1 MSGTDYTKKGEIG
14 NSDLGTE
21 VRDRASCGRIAVL
34 LYDLAFLYRGRGEKL
49 VMAAICVM
57 LAVSAGCLA
66 FLAAV
71 FERPAPIFH
80 CDSGSGSGMTDPDQV
95 PAGPRG
101 G

>member
-14 NSDLGTE
+14 NSDSGPGARGT
-21 VRDRASCGRIAVL
+21 APGGRIAVL
-34 LYDLAFLYRGRGEKL
+34 MYDLAFLYRGRGEKL
-49 VMAAICVM
+49 MMAAICVM
-57 LAVSAGCLA
+57 LAVSAACLA

-80 CDSGSGSGMTDPDQV
+80 CDSGGGSGLTDTDQV
-95 PAGPRG
+95 PARPRG